1 MKIIALLTFIIVFF
15 IEISLAQPY
24 TLQHT
29 NVAGTT
35 VDWTIE
41 RITSDYGRR
50 NHDGTR
56 WHKGIDYT
64 PFNGAGLRIVTL
76 SSGRVTKLFRG
87 GSGYTVLVIEGG
99 EWYGTDFQPN
109 NSNFGFGHIFQDGNV
124 GNGLV
129 SGNFVLLYMKSP
141 NANHLAILD
150 LNSDPYIAIGPVT
163 GKVSYLGQ
171 EYDVNQRIDMNQY
184 IAPIGGS
191 GGYPP
196 HIHLYLFQNPNDP
209 GDIVQFTSAAN
220 CRNPLQLL
228 QYPQLGYQIR
238 IEGENAID
246 NGLHNLTLI
255 GSNTFYPGD
264 ISASIIVKDLLNSA
278 GNTSTYGNTVKDT
291 DSLHLYIKQN
301 YEPADAY
308 RLVQGHILESKICYG
323 GRHNGYNIYPTN
335 GNPQG
340 NTGNNHAD
348 ITDNTLDFDGSTTRT
363 GILPYAYS
371 NSGTNPPR
379 PRPFDLHYFSDIYT
393 RIQNDHVPGTPL
405 IFAPI
410 SKFARY
416 PDGEYHLLARMTTVR
431 NVTYPNNNIP
441 QRQIIIDNFRPY
453 IEKVEISQMWQVGG
467 FQAPTTIYNS
477 EWLWTP
483 GPSGGLSQEILEN
496 KAAKTNCPT
505 TFQITSSEPL
515 EHCKLTINPLGYTQD
530 KTTPENEERTL
541 WEFEISDFGST
552 QLGVHTLMIEG
563 LDLAGNQL
571 QTNPHTI
578 SIRQQ
583 DENDVGTWVPA
594 ACPGP
599 DQNHS
604 FEISSCMLAFSVS
617 SDFIPAGEE
626 TTILIT
632 NLSSGYD
639 ETNYEWLWTFG
650 NAITLPSEYV
660 GKNPPPIT
668 YLSDNEPG
676 DNYKIQIKLI
686 DGNNLMDQLQHNI
699 VVYDPDTYLDV
710 DFDAES
716 DRDNGELY
724 GNSPFTIDFTDITS
738 GNPDSWQW
746 DFGDGWGTRSVQNPT
761 YTFYNQSNSP
771 QHYTVTLEACNT
783 VTNCAVEMK
792 ESLITVYPQNA
803 SLDPVANFSFSQ
815 TSLFT
820 PCTVYFTNTSSGE
833 IDTYEWDF
841 NDDGIIECTD
851 QNPAPIE
858 FWSGTNTTFSLKVKN
873 SATQASD
880 VFTKQFY
887 VYENPNSGYTVD
899 FSWNPEPAVQ
909 GSLVHFNEDVTG
921 FYYSFN
927 CKWIIIG
934 PFGYYQESYLN
945 NPNITF
951 NEAGIYTVI
960 LEVYDFYDSFLGVCS
975 KQVNVTPPSLVGA
988 PGEIIPDGINYFAD
1002 FGNSVQID
1010 GNFAVIGSVGNE
1022 SKARHLRGAIYIYE
1036 FHPEN
1041 QQWTKLHG
1049 PLVPGDVSDDDMFGS
1064 SVAISGNYIVAGA
1077 PYQSNSVERNGAVY
1091 VYEYDGSA
1099 WNLNPEKLI
1108 PSDATFNDGCGR
1120 SVAIDGDYLVIGTNG
1135 GVEFPDSATTIGNY
1149 RDHQGKAYIFKHVN
1163 STWIEKCKIFDESGF
1178 VNDGFGECVSISNTR
1193 IAVGSEHDK
1202 AFIFDRINDVTWEQ
1216 QTISLGTESDEIL
1229 VSVSQNAILIG
1240 DHTEYIYGQGVGC
1253 GKAYIYEFINNT
1265 WVSKCE
1271 LPHNAMENSHFG
1283 YSVSINGN
1291 YAVVGAPAE
1300 NVFATRSGSTFIYR
1314 KGENDEWQLL
1324 EKVTPV
1330 FDPNVEYQNTDFG
1343 FSVFCDG
1350 SSIIVGRPGCEFR
1363 PCDPSPPENFPGAA
1377 TIFTNYVYPCDRIIS
1392 ETDFHPSEGTYPEN
1406 SAGYITLGGSP
1417 PGEVYFQSGVDIAYV
1432 GDEVSLLDGFTASHG
1447 CDFVA
1452 KGMVC
1457 TYQPNKS
1464 ESLYIPD
1471 SDSQMEDGFNNEDLL
1486 SSIETNNEHKEI
1498 FIYPNP
1504 ATGII
1509 NIALNRI
1516 DPDKVDFLI
1525 MDIFGKILSIEVEV
1539 KVNLV
1544 SIDLSSYP
1552 KGIYLLIV
1560 KTSDKVINEKI
1571 VLQ

>member
-1 MKIIALLTFIIVFF
+1 
-15 IEISLAQPY
+15 
-24 TLQHT
+24 
-29 NVAGTT
+29 
-35 VDWTIE
+35 
-41 RITSDYGRR
+41 
-50 NHDGTR
+50 
-56 WHKGIDYT
+56 
-64 PFNGAGLRIVTL
+64 
-76 SSGRVTKLFRG
+76 
-87 GSGYTVLVIEGG
+87 
-99 EWYGTDFQPN
+99 
-109 NSNFGFGHIFQDGNV
+109 
-124 GNGLV
+124 
-129 SGNFVLLYMKSP
+129 
-141 NANHLAILD
+141 
-150 LNSDPYIAIGPVT
+150 
-163 GKVSYLGQ
+163 
-171 EYDVNQRIDMNQY
+171 
-184 IAPIGGS
+184 
-191 GGYPP
+191 
-196 HIHLYLFQNPNDP
+196 
-209 GDIVQFTSAAN
+209 
-220 CRNPLQLL
+220 
-228 QYPQLGYQIR
+228 
-238 IEGENAID
+238 
-246 NGLHNLTLI
+246 
-255 GSNTFYPGD
+255 
-264 ISASIIVKDLLNSA
+264 
-278 GNTSTYGNTVKDT
+278 
-291 DSLHLYIKQN
+291 
-301 YEPADAY
+301 
-308 RLVQGHILESKICYG
+308 
-323 GRHNGYNIYPTN
+323 
-335 GNPQG
+335 
-340 NTGNNHAD
+340 
-348 ITDNTLDFDGSTTRT
+348 
-363 GILPYAYS
+363 
-371 NSGTNPPR
+371 
-379 PRPFDLHYFSDIYT
+379 
-393 RIQNDHVPGTPL
+393 
-405 IFAPI
+405 
-410 SKFARY
+410 
-416 PDGEYHLLARMTTVR
+416 
-431 NVTYPNNNIP
+431 
-441 QRQIIIDNFRPY
+441 
-453 IEKVEISQMWQVGG
+453 
-467 FQAPTTIYNS
+467 
-477 EWLWTP
+477 
-483 GPSGGLSQEILEN
+483 
-496 KAAKTNCPT
+496 
-505 TFQITSSEPL
+505 
-515 EHCKLTINPLGYTQD
+515 
-530 KTTPENEERTL
+530 
-541 WEFEISDFGST
+541 
-552 QLGVHTLMIEG
+552 
-563 LDLAGNQL
+563 
-571 QTNPHTI
+571 
-578 SIRQQ
+578 
-583 DENDVGTWVPA
+583 
-594 ACPGP
+594 
-599 DQNHS
+599 
-604 FEISSCMLAFSVS
+604 
-617 SDFIPAGEE
+617 
-626 TTILIT
+626 
-632 NLSSGYD
+632 
-639 ETNYEWLWTFG
+639 
-650 NAITLPSEYV
+650 
-660 GKNPPPIT
+660 
-668 YLSDNEPG
+668 
-676 DNYKIQIKLI
+676 
-686 DGNNLMDQLQHNI
+686 MDQLQHNI

-1432 GDEVSLLDGFTASHG
+1432 GDEVSLLDGFTASHC